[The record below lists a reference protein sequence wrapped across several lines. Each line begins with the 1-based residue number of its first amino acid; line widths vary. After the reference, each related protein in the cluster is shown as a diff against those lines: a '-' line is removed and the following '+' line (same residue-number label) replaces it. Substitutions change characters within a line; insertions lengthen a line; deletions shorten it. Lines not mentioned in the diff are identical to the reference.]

1 MLALYLLWRRL
12 IREWSRQFQLWRRIF
27 LKWRFLSVA
36 ISRIDRRQNGDG
48 ERISKTTARPK
59 TYSRTFEKY
68 ERWLGLKIKQE
79 RTTHK
84 NLVNE
89 QSSLNNLFG

>member
-27 LKWRFLSVA
+27 FFFLNGDTPSVA

-48 ERISKTTARPK
+48 ERISKTAARPK
-59 TYSRTFEKY
+59 HYAQQ
-68 ERWLGLKIKQE
+68 LQ
-79 RTTHK
+79 
-84 NLVNE
+84 
-89 QSSLNNLFG
+89 